1 MAAPLPTSVPVQAL
15 AHRARLAREPFD
27 VVIIGGGINGCG
39 IARDAAMRGL
49 RVALLEKDDFGS
61 GTSSRT
67 SRLVH
72 GGLRYLEQGRVGLVR
87 ESRRER
93 ATLMRV
99 APHLVRPL
107 RFTWPVYRGSR
118 VSARKLG
125 AGLTL
130 YDLLS
135 LSRPGRW
142 HERLSAAEVLTRE
155 PALEPAGLAGG
166 GAYFDSSTD
175 DSRLTLANALS
186 AAYWDAAVANHMS
199 AELLS
204 GGAPHRIALTDN
216 VTGEK
221 LAISAR
227 AVVRALGPWTSA
239 LERSKGSHIAVNRS
253 LVGNRDAIALAS
265 PIDGRVMFILPSG
278 SQTIIGTTEVL
289 TRVSPDEVRASES
302 EISYLIESANAYLA
316 GARLRRAD
324 VITAWAGLRPLAYS
338 PTAEDPSSPSRE
350 HLITRDESG
359 TITLTGGKLTTYRAV
374 AEEVVDL
381 VQVTLGMRATGSR
394 TSREA
399 LPGADRES
407 EIAEM
412 IRADPALARRLASD
426 CEVRAADLV
435 HSVRYEH
442 ALTLSDLLI
451 RRTQA
456 AFRARDHAM
465 SLAAPTAE
473 VVAPMLGW
481 SAEMKESAVADYARE
496 VERTFTVDPG

>member
-15 AHRARLAREPFD
+15 AHRARLAREAFD
-27 VVIIGGGINGCG
+27 VVVIGGGINGCG

-49 RVALLEKDDFGS
+49 SVALLEKDDFGS
-61 GTSSRT
+61 GTSGRT

-93 ATLMRV
+93 ATLMRI

-130 YDLLS
+130 YDVLS

-142 HERLSAAEVLTRE
+142 HERLSVAEVLARE
-155 PALEPAGLAGG
+155 PALEPAGLTGG

-186 AAYWDAAVANHMS
+186 AAYWDAAVANHMT
-199 AELLS
+199 AELLP

-216 VTGEK
+216 LTGEK
-221 LAISAR
+221 FTISAR
-227 AVVRALGPWTSA
+227 AVVRALGPWTSSA
-239 LERSKGSHIAVNRS
+239 ERSKGSHIAVDRS
-253 LVGNRDAIALAS
+253 LVGNRDAIALLS

-278 SQTIIGTTEVL
+278 SQTIIGTTEIL

-302 EISYLIESANAYLA
+302 EISYLIESANSYLA
-316 GARLRRAD
+316 GARLRRSD
-324 VITAWAGLRPLAYS
+324 VVSAWAGLRPLAPALTS
-338 PTAEDPSSPSRE
+338 AGPSSASRE
-350 HLITRDESG
+350 HLITRDASG

-374 AEEVVDL
+374 AEEVVDC
-381 VQVTLGMRATGSR
+381 VQVTLGMRTTRSR
-394 TSREA
+394 TTREA
-399 LPGADRES
+399 LPGGDRES

-412 IRADPALARRLASD
+412 IRAEPALARPLESD
-426 CEVRAADLV
+426 CEVRAADLI
-435 HSVRYEH
+435 HSVRHEH

-465 SLAAPTAE
+465 SLAAPAAE
-473 VVAPMLGW
+473 VVAPLLGW
-481 SAEMKESAVADYARE
+481 STELEKSAVADYARDIS
-496 VERTFTVDPG
+496 RLFTIDPD